1 MDNIIIYSAEPLLV
15 GPEDSLYAD
24 KIGKVVNRRRFNKDY
39 KISENIGLS
48 AAGNSELYDYMAQKC
63 MSKPFSV
70 LYNKTG
76 HFFEKS
82 KEIFEQLSIEEQITV
97 LAEMI
102 ALLTY
107 GRKRT
112 IDLKLLGGSANAC
125 IKSIP
130 MNLYK
135 MKGYSSLR
143 LISQSPT
150 GLIEHKSCNLL
161 KLTY

>member
-1 MDNIIIYSAEPLLV
+1 M
-15 GPEDSLYAD
+15 
-24 KIGKVVNRRRFNKDY
+24 
-39 KISENIGLS
+39 
-48 AAGNSELYDYMAQKC
+48 
-63 MSKPFSV
+63 
-70 LYNKTG
+70 LYNKAG

-82 KEIFEQLSIEEQITV
+82 KEIFEQLSIEEQVTV

-102 ALLTY
+102 KLLTY
-107 GRKRT
+107 GRKGT

-143 LISQSPT
+143 LINQSPT
-150 GLIEHKSCNLL
+150 GLIEYRSCNLL